1 MIIYSL
7 SKRIFMVS
15 AKSVWFDNKRIFVE
29 LNDGRIIGTP
39 IEWYPNLTKGTP
51 EQMKQYELWENGR
64 WIHWEA
70 LNEDL
75 SAEGFLTFTK

>member
-1 MIIYSL
+1 
-7 SKRIFMVS
+7 MVS

-29 LNDGRIIGTP
+29 LNDGRVIGTP
-39 IEWYPNLTKGTP
+39 VEWYPNFKKGTP
-51 EQMKQYELWENGR
+51 EQMKQYELWRNGQ

-75 SAEGFLTFTK
+75 SAERFLSFTK